1 MKPLTVADLTPE
13 SPVQS
18 QFLVQSKE
26 RKVSSNGSAY
36 LDLEL
41 RDATGSIKAKVWD
54 ADRLRAE
61 FEAGEVVRVDG
72 RVDSYKGAPQII
84 VRAIARCRPEE
95 VNLLDFLPKSDLDPE
110 AMAARLGERL
120 RRMPEGPLRTL
131 VLAVVEDPEIAPKF
145 KLAPAATAFHHAY
158 LGGLLEHVLS
168 LVELGDLVSDHY
180 PSLDRNL
187 ILAGLVLHDVGKI
200 EELDYASGFRYT
212 TRGQLLGHIVL
223 SLEIVRE
230 KMRAIEGFPAALADQ
245 IEHMLLSH
253 HGKLE
258 FGSPKEP
265 AFPEA
270 LVVHYL
276 DDMDSKLASMR
287 AQYAAEAGRAG
298 DFTTR
303 NRALGR
309 ELFKRPAADGAKS

>member
-1 MKPLTVADLTPE
+1 MKRLSVSELTPD
-13 SPVQS
+13 SSIQS
-18 QFLVQSKE
+18 LFLVQSKE
-26 RKVSSNGSAY
+26 RKVSANGSAY

-41 RDATGSIKAKVWD
+41 RDATGAIKAKVWD

-72 RVDSYKGAPQII
+72 RVDTYKGAPQII
-84 VRAIARCRPEE
+84 VRTIARCRPEE
-95 VNLLDFLPKSDLDPE
+95 VNLLDFLPKSGQDPE

-120 RRMPEGPLRTL
+120 RRTPEGPIRSLL
-131 VLAVVEDPEIAPKF
+131 LSVVEDPSIAPRF
-145 KLAPAATAFHHAY
+145 KLAPAATTFHHAY

-168 LVELGDLVSDHY
+168 LVELGDLVCDHY
-180 PSLDRNL
+180 PSLDREL
-187 ILAGLVLHDVGKI
+187 ILAGLVLHDIGKI
-200 EELDYASGFRYT
+200 EELEYAGGFRYS
-212 TRGQLLGHIVL
+212 TRGQLVGHIVL

-230 KMRAIEGFPAALADQ
+230 KTRAIEGFPAGLANQ
-245 IEHMLLSH
+245 IEHILLSH

-276 DDMDSKLASMR
+276 DDLDSKLQSMR

-298 DFTTR
+298 DWTTR

-309 ELFKRPAADGAKS
+309 ELFKRPSGDGAKP